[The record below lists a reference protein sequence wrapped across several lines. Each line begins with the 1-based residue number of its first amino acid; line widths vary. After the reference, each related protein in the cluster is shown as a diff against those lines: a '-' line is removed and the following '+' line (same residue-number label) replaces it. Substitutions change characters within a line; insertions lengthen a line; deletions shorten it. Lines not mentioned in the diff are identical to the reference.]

1 MLLKPRN
8 SMEGYCRQLKLNI
21 DDTEPIKHFICENGY
36 CNSSIKETRNRLSL
50 FRNQKCGCGKVMNK
64 ALPSPPECLSL
75 DSGLAKENATFIIS
89 DNLYVMPNVFG
100 TVVHLH
106 QKNKVTSIEAI
117 EEKIVEISKKE
128 V

>member
-1 MLLKPRN
+1 
-8 SMEGYCRQLKLNI
+8 
-21 DDTEPIKHFICENGY
+21 
-36 CNSSIKETRNRLSL
+36 
-50 FRNQKCGCGKVMNK
+50 MNK

-75 DSGLAKENATFIIS
+75 ESGFAKENATFIIS